1 MAKLVIVESPNKI
14 KSIEK
19 YLGEGYKVLASV
31 GHIVYLPSSGEH
43 RFGIDMKT

>member
-1 MAKLVIVESPNKI
+1 MSKLVIVESPNKI

-19 YLGEGYKVLASV
+19 YLGDGYKVMASV

-43 RFGIDMKT
+43 RFGVDLEN